1 MRLNGS
7 GESGHFCLL
16 PDLRGETPSLP
27 SVSVTLTV
35 GFCRAFIRLRKF
47 NCTPTFLNDFTIKVY

>member
-16 PDLRGETPSLP
+16 PDLSGETPSLP
-27 SVSVTLTV
+27 SVSVRLTV
-35 GFCRAFIRLRKF
+35 GFC
-47 NCTPTFLNDFTIKVY
+47 